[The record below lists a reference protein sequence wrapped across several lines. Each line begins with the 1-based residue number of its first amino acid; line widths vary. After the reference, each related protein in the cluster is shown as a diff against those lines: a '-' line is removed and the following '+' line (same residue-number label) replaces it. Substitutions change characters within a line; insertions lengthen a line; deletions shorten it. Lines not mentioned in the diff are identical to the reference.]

1 MLSGHPALSEQP
13 MLSLQQISDRLE
25 IEQLL
30 VDYSSAIDRKDF
42 DALDRVFT
50 ADAYIDYRAMGGIDG
65 RYPQIKAWL
74 AQVLPNFPNYFHMV
88 GNLSLKVEGD
98 SARSSVICF
107 NPMQVALPD
116 GNSQVMFLGLWYHD
130 KFLRTPQGWRMSE
143 RVEQKCFDYNVPAG
157 LGTG

>member
-1 MLSGHPALSEQP
+1 
-13 MLSLQQISDRLE
+13 MLSLQQMSDRLE

-30 VDYSSAIDRKDF
+30 VDYASAIDRKDF
-42 DALDRVFT
+42 DALDDVFT

-107 NPMQVALPD
+107 NPMQVTLPD
-116 GNSQVMFLGLWYHD
+116 GKSQVMFLGLWYHD
-130 KFLRTPQGWRMSE
+130 KFTRTARGWRMSE